1 MEDSSAE
8 LLQNPVKYLLVG
20 QKVAFQILLCD
31 AFLTVY
37 QVRNSLEVR
46 SAMCVLFPAKGM
58 LIENCFDR

>member
-20 QKVAFQILLCD
+20 QKMAFQILLCD

-37 QVRNSLEVR
+37 QV
-46 SAMCVLFPAKGM
+46 
-58 LIENCFDR
+58 